1 MPDNTAAQVARL
13 REMAEEFA
21 KAIAEV
27 NENESGYKQGCPAH
41 VRLMELKERA
51 VLANA
56 ALTAAAD
63 ALERE
68 AGLVAALLRIKAS
81 DNEADADG
89 LIDDTTCCCC
99 DANSADGCDED
110 CPRAIA
116 AEALDAARGGK

>member
-1 MPDNTAAQVARL
+1 MVTEQNTAAQVARL
-13 REMAEEFA
+13 REMAGKFKNHADLNRDDALSVRNGHVLRMYVEELD
-21 KAIAEV
+21 
-27 NENESGYKQGCPAH
+27 GYASD
-41 VRLMELKERA
+41 VS
-51 VLANA
+51 
-56 ALTAAAD
+56 AAAD